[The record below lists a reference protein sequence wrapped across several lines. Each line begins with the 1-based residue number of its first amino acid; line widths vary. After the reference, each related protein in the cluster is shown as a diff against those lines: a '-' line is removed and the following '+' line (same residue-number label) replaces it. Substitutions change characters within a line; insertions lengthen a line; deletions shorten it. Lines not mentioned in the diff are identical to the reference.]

1 MTPYYTVSTP
11 ANDIAATATDLRR
24 NEYHLYKEN
33 LPDLNADIV
42 LAANELAC
50 LTGRSDQFT
59 QTIFSAFYRLLDLP
73 KLTALQERLYHLDL
87 FRLCAIDAVISKLNN
102 PDDDTLNRID
112 EALTSYLTPT
122 RQGQSLPSVAH
133 IRRKLNTLVSAED
146 PEIKR
151 KRKVRRPTY
160 SSYPLPAGQGGIT
173 GEYDLDTVA
182 ELDTVIRE
190 TATEHDVSP
199 AEALRRLIMGEAHN
213 TTRVTLNVYRAT
225 DLPNAPVYI
234 QGFGWADS
242 ETGQK
247 LSSRATTTRSME
259 SAAGAESTSYVTPE
273 GIKAFINGR
282 DGTCRWPGCSQPT
295 HQCQKDHCVDFADGG
310 PTASWNL
317 VNLCQHHHNVKT
329 DGRATYIFDPAT
341 DDVVWLFEDGT
352 WRATQ
357 PEGPLTKKTGIG
369 CKQSSNFYKLAAR
382 AFAKK
387 L

>member
-151 KRKVRRPTY
+151 KRKVKRPTY

-173 GEYDLDTVA
+173 
-182 ELDTVIRE
+182 
-190 TATEHDVSP
+190 
-199 AEALRRLIMGEAHN
+199 
-213 TTRVTLNVYRAT
+213 
-225 DLPNAPVYI
+225 VYI

-242 ETGQK
+242 ETGALRPSSTAVMVRAVGQGV
-247 LSSRATTTRSME
+247 LSPP
-259 SAAGAESTSYVTPE
+259 TSVKKT
-273 GIKAFINGR
+273 
-282 DGTCRWPGCSQPT
+282 
-295 HQCQKDHCVDFADGG
+295 
-310 PTASWNL
+310 TASISPT
-317 VNLCQHHHNVKT
+317 VARP
-329 DGRATYIFDPAT
+329 RA
-341 DDVVWLFEDGT
+341 GT
-352 WRATQ
+352 
-357 PEGPLTKKTGIG
+357 
-369 CKQSSNFYKLAAR
+369 
-382 AFAKK
+382 
-387 L
+387 